1 MKIDLHG
8 KTHPES
14 LELIEEYMLLNSVK
28 GSVSLH
34 VMTGNSPV
42 MQKKII
48 DQIAENVLYIN
59 YYFQGEPF
67 INPHFLSFVK
77 YAKSKGVFCATSTNA
92 HFLNSEKAKETV
104 ASGLDKMIISI
115 DGTTQETYEK
125 YRKN

>member
-34 VMTGNSPV
+34 VITGNSPV

-48 DQIAENVLYIN
+48 DQICDKYGFSYYCLLYTS
-59 YYFQGEPF
+59 PS
-67 INPHFLSFVK
+67 PRDLS
-77 YAKSKGVFCATSTNA
+77 TSRMPSSA
-92 HFLNSEKAKETV
+92 
-104 ASGLDKMIISI
+104 
-115 DGTTQETYEK
+115 
-125 YRKN
+125 